1 LKKLFALEVSER
13 TQKLVVVLQ
22 DANKERERSSRDRT
36 NRLTT
41 VAGDLRDAVINRDG
55 VLQRGITSA
64 DALAIRMADEIA
76 ISSADAT
83 VTVVSANAEEHA
95 RITAGQAQAQS
106 IELFKAAETKHYK
119 SLLNDA
125 GMSKEDVLRHNF
137 LSALESQT
145 DSQLFLGYK
154 KVSMFA
160 ETGKSK
166 PLLKD
171 IIPSRI

>member
-1 LKKLFALEVSER
+1 VGE
-13 TQKLVVVLQ
+13 
-22 DANKERERSSRDRT
+22 
-36 NRLTT
+36 
-41 VAGDLRDAVINRDG
+41 
-55 VLQRGITSA
+55 LQRGKTSA
-64 DALAIRMADEIA
+64 EALAIRMTDEIA
-76 ISSADAT
+76 ISTADAT
-83 VTVVSANAEEHA
+83 VTVVSANADKYTS
-95 RITAGQAQAQS
+95 IKAGEAQGER
-106 IELFKAAETKHYK
+106 IELLKAAETKHYK

-137 LSALESQT
+137 LNALEGQT

-171 IIPSRI
+171 VIPSRI